1 MLESNLWGRIPDAL
15 RSRGATVLF
24 GNQDSLGTVRS
35 NADQLEDALREA
47 LALSGAP
54 QVHVVAHSKGG
65 LDARCLAHRASMAG
79 RIASI
84 TTLAT
89 PHGGLH
95 TCNRLLQ
102 LPAPVLESAAAALDG
117 AARLSGDKRPDL
129 LGVLSDLS
137 ATCAPLFDEAFPD
150 VPGIAYRS
158 YGVAPQPVRR
168 LPNGIWAHWFI
179 GRYDGENDGLVPLRS
194 TEREPWTVIE
204 AAEGAPGLNHEDVI
218 DQRRKNIPVTVP
230 GGRRFET
237 IVGFHVELAEELA
250 SGEGRRAS
258 GS

>member
-24 GNQDSLGTVRS
+24 GNQDALGAVRS
-35 NADQLEDALREA
+35 NADQLESALREA

-65 LDARCLAHRASMAG
+65 LDARCLAHRASAAG

-89 PHGGLH
+89 PHGGLR
-95 TCNRLLQ
+95 TCDRLLE
-102 LPAPVLESAAAALDG
+102 LPAPALKVVAATLDG
-117 AARLSGDKRPDL
+117 IARLGGDEHADL
-129 LGVLSDLS
+129 VGVLNDLS
-137 ATCAPLFDEAFPD
+137 ASRASVFDEAFPD

-158 YGVAPQPVRR
+158 YGVAQQPVRR
-168 LPNGIWAHWFI
+168 LPNGVWAHWLI
-179 GRYDGENDGLVPLRS
+179 ERGDGENDGLVPLRS
-194 TEREPWTVIE
+194 TEREPWAVIG

-218 DQRRKNIPVTVP
+218 DQRRKDVPVTVSD
-230 GGRRFET
+230 GRRFET
-237 IVGFHVELAEELA
+237 IVGFHLELAEELA
-250 SGEGRRAS
+250 SAEVRRAS